1 MNLFSPPPNPPSQ
14 SLHNYP
20 HLDSNFI
27 LLGLIIAP
35 AEGSNA
41 HSISSYTISLDSLS
55 LILYLFQFVN
65 FKEHFRGDS
74 DHS

>member
-20 HLDSNFI
+20 HLDSNFT
-27 LLGLIIAP
+27 LLGLIITP
-35 AEGSNA
+35 TEGSNA
-41 HSISSYTISLDSLS
+41 HSISSCTILLDSLN

-65 FKEHFRGDS
+65 FTEHFRGDS
-74 DHS
+74 GHS